1 MGVDQLRLEQ
11 IRQSLQ
17 ADDYRLDVTVHS
29 GRAEVAIAAGPAA
42 CAECLVSKD
51 LMRSMLAPVLGV
63 PPDRIE
69 LAYPAELAPGQE
81 GTTPLQGRLAEQAP
95 RKSAEH

>member
-1 MGVDQLRLEQ
+1 MVDQPRLEQ

-29 GRAEVAIAAGPAA
+29 GRTEVAIAAGPSA

-63 PPDRIE
+63 PPDSIE
-69 LAYPAELAPGQE
+69 LAYPAEV
-81 GTTPLQGRLAEQAP
+81 
-95 RKSAEH
+95 EH

>member
-1 MGVDQLRLEQ
+1 MVDQPRLEQ

-29 GRAEVAIAAGPAA
+29 GRAEVAIAAGPSA

-63 PPDRIE
+63 PPDSIE
-69 LAYPAELAPGQE
+69 LAYPAELPLGQE
-81 GTTPLQGRLAEQAP
+81 GTTPLQSPTAEQAP

>member
-1 MGVDQLRLEQ
+1 MVDRPRLEQ

-29 GRAEVAIAAGPAA
+29 GRAEVAIAAGPSA

-63 PPDRIE
+63 PPDSIE
-69 LAYPAELAPGQE
+69 LVYPEPALGA
-81 GTTPLQGRLAEQAP
+81 TTPLQSRLAEEAP
-95 RKSAEH
+95 RRSVEH

>member
-1 MGVDQLRLEQ
+1 MSIDQARLDQ
-11 IRQSLQ
+11 IRRSLE
-17 ADDYRLDVTVHS
+17 ADDYRLDVTVHP
-29 GRAEVAIAAGPAA
+29 GRAEVAIAAGPTA

-69 LAYPAELAPGQE
+69 LAYPVEV
-81 GTTPLQGRLAEQAP
+81 
-95 RKSAEH
+95 EH